1 MEGVDQS
8 VSQQLDER
16 VVSLKFDNKQFE
28 TAATQSMNTMDRLAG
43 AISSVTDSTGKN
55 VIAGMQAGFKT
66 LGQPVAKL
74 ADRFS
79 NLGII
84 GMTALQNLTNRGINT
99 AINGMNNLLGK
110 VTSVYSA
117 IKNGGAMRAK
127 NIANAQ
133 FQLEGLGI
141 AWSQIKDDINYAVED
156 TAYGL
161 DSAAKAAGQLAAS
174 GVKVGDDMKQALRG
188 ISGVASMT
196 NSEYDDIAQIFERIA
211 GNSKV
216 YAVDLNSLAARG
228 INAAAILAKEFGVTE
243 EKLRG
248 LVKKGEVDFDRFAKA
263 MDNAFGEH
271 AKDANKTVDGVRRNI
286 NAAYSQIGEK
296 FQEIWMVSDPN
307 DKGLYGYIKILNAYR
322 IGLKNLK
329 ASLDPVVESYNT
341 LWQSIF
347 KWGATSIGKVMGTM
361 VDEWDEESQE
371 FKKVYQATRWMTN
384 LSDGVGAAMKSIYDG
399 VKTAF
404 NMNSGVGFVDSFVDS
419 LTNITGYFKILM
431 ENADWSFIEK
441 FTNGFLNIGRLIRDV
456 GGALGSSFTD
466 KLNELSKGEFGKIF
480 TADIDTI
487 ATTFVRLTNKIQ
499 LTEKETENL
508 KTIFDGLLSLIDIL
522 LAPLKVAIGL
532 FEKLSGRG
540 GSGFGESLSDGM
552 ASISE
557 VIIELDKKINE
568 VLPDLID
575 WLARAYDKLSM
586 FGDKIKE
593 LADKYSPYIKNFAD
607 SLSNLN
613 LGDTL
618 KTGGIIGALVL
629 INRLKESFLAGRG
642 VDEMVGKAFGAIGG
656 ATGSNGLFGLATS
669 GIKLFAKSLNAVI
682 DLSKGARVV
691 MFAGSI
697 YLIAAALEKL
707 ANIPADKLW
716 EATFV
721 LIAISRA
728 LGIFGASVGSALAT
742 TIDRFMTIFKDPKE
756 AAQLLETFK
765 ILNEGAKVLKKV
777 ASACVIFAVAVL
789 LLVVAVE
796 ALGRMKTPDLLRG
809 LGGLAGV
816 IFLLAGSMVGLM
828 YAIKAFGTGSGQML
842 AVGAAM
848 LLFAIAIDALVAGIA
863 VLSLMDPKSLWI
875 AIGAIGALVGIML
888 IIGGLTAA
896 FKGMSVGLI
905 TFAAGMIIFAAAID
919 LLIPGIT
926 ALAAIPENALIKV
939 GYALGSIIAALMVIG
954 LVGRV
959 LAPGLASFSTSW
971 MLFSA
976 ALLLASI
983 SLVDA
988 GIAMVVFA
996 GCLLAFIKIM
1006 DLVSWGDLASAFFK
1020 FVAAIVAFA
1029 IAGILLAAVMT
1040 VLGAASL
1047 LILPLVIALTA
1058 LCGCVALITLAF
1070 AGGQAALDVFLVA
1083 LGAAIPAILSIIGQL
1098 IVGVVLLIKAVIPT
1112 LLATLAEVIVSICD
1126 FIKEVVPEV
1135 VDTILV
1141 VLSTILDKIL
1151 PWMVEN
1157 RFRFEM
1163 IVGLLIQMLM
1173 DILVQ
1178 NVPVI
1183 VVGLINLIKGL
1194 FKAIWDILPAE
1205 AQNWISNAW
1214 EKVKTWISTHWSS
1227 AKERVSTAIENVK
1240 SKFEEIKT
1248 KVQEVVEG
1256 AKTHID
1262 NFIEKIKTVKDTI
1275 KGLFGGGS
1283 EDDNKGGA
1291 KSGKKSGKKSENK
1304 SDNSED
1310 GFVTSLITQIVT
1322 GIQQVTTQ
1330 IISEGIAKA
1339 LGALVVTQ
1347 MVSGIKENKE
1357 QVKEAVLILIYA
1369 AKHKVR
1375 DSADIIRNIGKA
1387 IVDHLVEG
1395 VKEKKERF
1403 KDAIKLLILAAQ
1415 HVIQANTSTYIT
1427 LGKFIVDGL
1436 VIGVQNNSPRFA
1448 SVMASMVRKGI
1459 EAGNKAGEVGSPSK
1473 ATMRTGKWLAI
1484 GAALGIANNET
1495 QFTSAMT
1502 NMVQNGIKEASDAA
1516 SQISGVFTD
1525 GMYQPVIKPTVDL
1538 SEVYDGASA
1547 ANTVFNDAMSAVSAG
1562 MTASN
1567 GGKYTTPMLPNNYND
1582 SHDTTNNAVT
1592 VSVDGNADAD
1602 EIARYVMKYLKK
1614 EAKSAW

>member
-1 MEGVDQS
+1 M
-8 VSQQLDER
+8 SQQLDER

-43 AISSVTDSTGKN
+43 AISSISDSTGKN

-84 GMTALQNLTNRGINT
+84 GMTALQNLTNRGINA
-99 AINGMNNLLGK
+99 AITGMNNLLGK

-141 AWSQIKDDINYAVED
+141 AWSEIKDDINYAVED

-248 LVKKGEVDFDRFAKA
+248 LVKDGEVSFDRFAKA
-263 MDNAFGEH
+263 MDKAFGEH

-329 ASLDPVVESYNT
+329 ASLDPVTDAYNT

-361 VDEWDEESQE
+361 VDEWDEESQQ
-371 FKKVYQATRWMTN
+371 FKKVYQSTRWMTN
-384 LSDGVGAAMKSIYDG
+384 ISDGVAAAMKSVYDG

-480 TADIDTI
+480 TTDIDTI

-540 GSGFGESLSDGM
+540 GSGFGESLSDGL
-552 ASISE
+552 ASVSE
-557 VIIELDKKINE
+557 VIIEVDKKINE

-575 WLARAYDKLSM
+575 WLAKAWDKLSM

-607 SLSNLN
+607 SLGQLN
-613 LGDTL
+613 LEDTL

-642 VDEMVGKAFGAIGG
+642 MDEMMGKAFGAIGG

-669 GIKLFAKSLNAVI
+669 GIKLFTKSLNAVI

-721 LIAISRA
+721 LLAISKV
-728 LGIFGASVGSALAT
+728 LGIFGDSVGKALT
-742 TIDRFMTIFKDPKE
+742 STIDRFMKMFDDPKE
-756 AAQLLETFK
+756 TAKLLETFK
-765 ILNEGAKVLKKV
+765 VLYEGAKVLKKI
-777 ASACVIFAVAVL
+777 ASACVIFAIAVL

-796 ALGRMKTPDLLRG
+796 ALGRMKTEDLLRG
-809 LGGLAGV
+809 LGGLTGV

-848 LLFAIAIDALVAGIA
+848 LIFAIAIDALVAGIA
-863 VLSLMDPKSLWI
+863 VLSMLDPKSLWI

-926 ALAAIPENALIKV
+926 ALAALPENALIKV

-954 LVGRV
+954 LVGQV

-1020 FVAAIVAFA
+1020 FVAAIIAFA
-1029 IAGILLAAVMT
+1029 IAGIALAAVMT
-1040 VLGAASL
+1040 ILGAASL
-1047 LILPLVIALTA
+1047 LILPLVVALTA
-1058 LCGCVALITLAF
+1058 LCGCVALIMLLF
-1070 AGGQAALDVFLVA
+1070 AGGQVAIDAFLVA
-1083 LGAAIPAILSIIGQL
+1083 LGAAVPALLSIIGQV

-1112 LLATLAEVIVSICD
+1112 LLATLAEVIVSLCN
-1126 FIKEVVPEV
+1126 FIKEVAPVLI
-1135 VDTILV
+1135 DT
-1141 VLSTILDKIL
+1141 VLSVLTTILDRLL
-1151 PWMVEN
+1151 PWLYEN
-1157 RFRFEM
+1157 KPKIEFLIYHLIHM
-1163 IVGLLIQMLM
+1163 LLKIIIQNIPQIVQGLA
-1173 DILVQ
+1173 DI
-1178 NVPVI
+1178 
-1183 VVGLINLIKGL
+1183 IKSI
-1194 FKAIWDILPAE
+1194 FIAIWDILPANVQ
-1205 AQNWISNAW
+1205 AWISNAW
-1214 EKVKTWISTHWSS
+1214 EKTKEWISTHWAS
-1227 AKERVSTAIENVK
+1227 AKERISTAIENVK
-1240 SKFEEIKT
+1240 TKFEEIKT
-1248 KVQEVVEG
+1248 KVKEVIDG
-1256 AKTHID
+1256 AKEHID
-1262 NFIEKIKTVKDTI
+1262 GFIEKIKNVKDTI

-1283 EDDNKGGA
+1283 EDDKGNA
-1291 KSGKKSGKKSENK
+1291 KSGKKSGKKSEDK

-1339 LGALVVTQ
+1339 LGAVVVTQ

-1387 IVDHLVEG
+1387 IVDHMVEG
-1395 VKEKKERF
+1395 VKEKKEHF
-1403 KDAIKLLILAAQ
+1403 KNAIKLLITAAQ
-1415 HVIQANTSTYIT
+1415 HVVQANTSTYVT

-1436 VIGVQNNSPRFA
+1436 ILGVQNNSPRFA

-1484 GAALGIANNET
+1484 GAALGITNNEA
-1495 QFTSAMT
+1495 QFTTAMT

>member
-16 VVSLKFDNKQFE
+16 VISLKFDNKQFE

-43 AISSVTDSTGKN
+43 SISSVVDSTGQN
-55 VIAGMQAGFKT
+55 VVAGLQAGFKT
-66 LGQPVAKL
+66 LGQPIAKL

-84 GMTALQNLTNRGINT
+84 GMTALQNLTNRGINA
-99 AINGMNNLLGK
+99 AISGMNNLLSK

-141 AWSQIKDDINYAVED
+141 AWSEVKDDINYAVED

-174 GVKVGDDMKQALRG
+174 GVKVGDDMKTALRG
-188 ISGVASMT
+188 ISGIASMT
-196 NSEYDDIAQIFERIA
+196 NSEYDEIAQVFERVA
-211 GNSKV
+211 GQGRV
-216 YAVDLNSLAARG
+216 MATDLNSIAARG
-228 INAAAILAKEFGVTE
+228 INAASVLAKEYGVTE
-243 EKLRG
+243 EALREM
-248 LVKKGEVDFDRFAKA
+248 VSDGEVSFNRFAKA
-263 MDNAFGEH
+263 MDEAFGEH

-296 FQEIWMVSDPN
+296 FQELWMVSEPN
-307 DKGLYGYIKILNAYR
+307 EKGLYGYVNILNAYR
-322 IGLKNLK
+322 VGLKNIK
-329 ASLDPVVESYNT
+329 ASLDPVVDAYNT

-347 KWGATSIGKVMGTM
+347 KWGTTSIGKVMGTM
-361 VDEWDEESQE
+361 VDEWDEESQQ

-384 LSDGVGAAMKSIYDG
+384 ISDGVAAAMKSIYDG

-419 LTNITGYFKILM
+419 ITNITGYFKILM

-522 LAPLKVAIGL
+522 LTPLKVAIGL

-575 WLARAYDKLSM
+575 WLARAYNKLSI

-607 SLSNLN
+607 SLGQLN

-642 VDEMVGKAFGAIGG
+642 MDEMLGKAFGAIGG
-656 ATGSNGLFGLATS
+656 ATGSDGLFGLATS
-669 GIKLFAKSLNAVI
+669 TIKLFSKSLNAVI

-707 ANIPADKLW
+707 AQIPADKLW

-742 TIDRFMTIFKDPKE
+742 TIDKFMTIFKDPKE
-756 AAQLLETFK
+756 TAKLLETFK
-765 ILNEGAKVLKKV
+765 VLGEGAKVLKKV

-796 ALGRMKTPDLLRG
+796 ALGRMETSDLLRG

-828 YAIKAFGTGSGQML
+828 FAIKKFGTGSGQML

-848 LLFAIAIDALVAGIA
+848 LLFAIAIDALVAGIT
-863 VLSLMDPKSLWI
+863 VLSLIDPKSLWI
-875 AIGAIGALVGIML
+875 AIGAIGALVGLML
-888 IIGGLTAA
+888 IVGGLTSVV
-896 FKGMSVGLI
+896 KGMSVGLI
-905 TFAAGMIIFAAAID
+905 TFAAGMVIFAVAID
-919 LLIPGIT
+919 LLVPSIT
-926 ALAAIPENALIKV
+926 ALAAIPATALIKV
-939 GYALGSIIAALMVIG
+939 GEALGILIAALMI
-954 LVGRV
+954 VGFAGKW

-1006 DLVSWGDLASAFFK
+1006 DLVNWGDLASAFFK

-1098 IVGVVLLIKAVIPT
+1098 IVGIVLLIKAVIPT
-1112 LLATLAEVIVSICD
+1112 LLVTLTEVIVSICD

-1135 VDTILV
+1135 VDTILA

-1151 PWMVEN
+1151 PWLVEN
-1157 RFRFEM
+1157 RYRIEM
-1163 IVGLLIQMLM
+1163 IVGLLIQMLA

-1194 FKAIWDILPAE
+1194 FIAIWDILPEE
-1205 AQNWISNAW
+1205 AQKWISNAW
-1214 EKVKTWISTHWSS
+1214 EKTKTWITTKWSS
-1227 AKERVSTAIENVK
+1227 AKERISTAIDNVK
-1240 SKFEEIKT
+1240 TKFEEIKT
-1248 KVQEVVEG
+1248 KVKEVIEG

-1262 NFIEKIKTVKDTI
+1262 NFVEKIKTVKDTI
-1275 KGLFGGGS
+1275 KGLFGGGKS
-1283 EDDNKGGA
+1283 GEKES
-1291 KSGKKSGKKSENK
+1291 KSGKKSSNKSEDSSGGES
-1304 SDNSED
+1304 SDS
-1310 GFVTSLITQIVT
+1310 FVTSIVNQIVT
-1322 GIQQVTTQ
+1322 GLKQVVTQ
-1330 IISEGIAKA
+1330 VINEGIAKA
-1339 LGALVVTQ
+1339 AGTTI
-1347 MVSGIKENKE
+1347 VSEIVKGINEDKER
-1357 QVKEAVLILIYA
+1357 VKNATLILIYA
-1369 AKHKVR
+1369 VKHEVAAQ
-1375 DSADIIRNIGKA
+1375 SAIIIAIGMKM
-1387 IVDHLVEG
+1387 VDHLITG
-1395 VKEKKERF
+1395 IKEKKERF
-1403 KDAIKLLILAAQ
+1403 KNA
-1415 HVIQANTSTYIT
+1415 IT
-1427 LGKFIVDGL
+1427 LLVMAASNVIKSNLGTYTALGGYIVDGL
-1436 VIGVQNNSPRFA
+1436 VIGVQSNSSRFA
-1448 SVMASMVRKGI
+1448 SAMASMVRKGI
-1459 EAGNKAGEVGSPSK
+1459 AAGNKAGEVGSPSK
-1473 ATMRTGKWLAI
+1473 ATMRTGKWLVI
-1484 GAALGIANNET
+1484 GAALGISNNAA

-1502 NMVQNGIKEASDAA
+1502 DMVQNGIKEASDAA

-1562 MTASN
+1562 MSASN
-1567 GGKYTTPMLPNNYND
+1567 GGKYSSPMIPNNYND

>member
-1 MEGVDQS
+1 M
-8 VSQQLDER
+8 SQQLDER

-28 TAATQSMNTMDRLAG
+28 TAAEQSMNTMDRLAG
-43 AISSVTDSTGKN
+43 AISSVVDSTGQN
-55 VIAGMQAGFKT
+55 VVAGLQAGFKT
-66 LGQPVAKL
+66 LGQPIAKL

-84 GMTALQNLTNRGINT
+84 GMTALQNLTNRGINA
-99 AINGMNNLLGK
+99 AISGMNNLLSK

-141 AWSQIKDDINYAVED
+141 AWSEVKDDINYAVED

-161 DSAAKAAGQLAAS
+161 DAAAKAAGQLAAS
-174 GVKVGDDMKQALRG
+174 GVKVGDDMKTALRG

-196 NSEYDDIAQIFERIA
+196 NSEYDEIAQVFERVA
-211 GNSKV
+211 GQGKV
-216 YAVDLNSLAARG
+216 MATDLNSIAARG
-228 INAAAILAKEFGVTE
+228 INAASVLAKEYGVTE
-243 EKLRG
+243 ETLREM
-248 LVKKGEVDFDRFAKA
+248 VSEGEVQFDRFAKA
-263 MDNAFGEH
+263 MDEAFGEH

-296 FQEIWMVSDPN
+296 FQEIWMVSEPN
-307 DKGLYGYIKILNAYR
+307 EKGLFGYINILNAYR
-322 IGLKNLK
+322 VGLKNIK
-329 ASLDPVVESYNT
+329 ASLDPVVDAHNT

-347 KWGATSIGKVMGTM
+347 RWGSASIGKVMGTM
-361 VDEWDEESQE
+361 VDEWDEESQQ
-371 FKKVYQATRWMTN
+371 FKKVYQSTRWMTN
-384 LSDGVGAAMKSIYDG
+384 ISDGVAAAMKSIYDG
-399 VKTAF
+399 IKTAL

-480 TADIDTI
+480 TTDIDTI

-540 GSGFGESLSDGM
+540 GSGFGESLSDGL
-552 ASISE
+552 ASVSE
-557 VIIELDKKINE
+557 VIIEVDKKINE

-575 WLARAYDKLSM
+575 WLAKAWDKLSM

-593 LADKYSPYIKNFAD
+593 LADKYTPYIKNFAD
-607 SLSNLN
+607 SLAQLN

-642 VDEMVGKAFGAIGG
+642 VDEMLGKAFGAIGG
-656 ATGSNGLFGLATS
+656 ATGSNGLFGFATS
-669 GIKLFAKSLNAVI
+669 AIKLFAKSLNAVI

-707 ANIPADKLW
+707 AQIPADKLW

-756 AAQLLETFK
+756 SAKLLETFK
-765 ILNEGAKVLKKV
+765 ILYEGARVLKKI
-777 ASACVIFAVAVL
+777 ASACVIFAIAIL

-809 LGGLAGV
+809 LGGLAALM
-816 IFLLAGSMVGLM
+816 LLLGGAMYILM
-828 YAIKAFGTGSGQML
+828 YAFKRFQTGGGQML

-848 LLFAIAIDALVAGIA
+848 LLMAVAIDALVAGLA
-863 VLSLMDPKSLWI
+863 VLSMLDPTSMWI
-875 AIGAIGALVGIML
+875 AFGAIAALVGLML
-888 IIGGLTAA
+888 VIGGLTAA
-896 FKGMSVGLI
+896 FKSMSVGLI
-905 TFAAGMIIFAAAID
+905 TFAIGMVIFAAAID
-919 LLIPGIT
+919 LLIPSIT
-926 ALAAIPENALIKV
+926 ALAVIPANALIKV
-939 GYALGSIIAALMVIG
+939 GIALGSLIAALIVIG
-954 LVGRV
+954 LLGPAV
-959 LAPGLASFSTSW
+959 APGLASFSTSW
-971 MLFSA
+971 MIFSA
-976 ALLLASI
+976 AMILASI

-988 GIAMVVFA
+988 GIAIVVFA

-1006 DLVSWGDLASAFFK
+1006 DLISWGDLASAFFK
-1020 FVAAIVAFA
+1020 FVVAIIAFT
-1029 IAGILLAAVMT
+1029 IAGIALAAVMT

-1058 LCGCVALITLAF
+1058 LCGCVAVILLLF
-1070 AGGQAALDVFLVA
+1070 AGGQIAIDAFLVA
-1083 LGAAIPAILSIIGQL
+1083 LGAAVPALLSIVAQV
-1098 IVGVVLLIKAVIPT
+1098 IVGVIMLIKAVVPT
-1112 LLATLAEVIVSICD
+1112 LLSTLAEVIASICD
-1126 FIKEVVPEV
+1126 FIKEVIPEV
-1135 VDTILV
+1135 VDTVLT
-1141 VLSTILDKIL
+1141 VLSTILDRLL
-1151 PWMVEN
+1151 PWLVEN
-1157 RFRFEM
+1157 RFRIQM
-1163 IVGLLIQMLM
+1163 IVGVLIQMLM
-1173 DILVQ
+1173 DILIQ

-1205 AQNWISNAW
+1205 AQNWIRNAW
-1214 EKVKTWISTHWSS
+1214 EKVKTWISTHWAS

-1262 NFIEKIKTVKDTI
+1262 NFIEKIKNIKDTI

-1283 EDDNKGGA
+1283 EDDNGNA
-1291 KSGKKSGKKSENK
+1291 KSGKKSGKKSEDK
-1304 SDNSED
+1304 SENSED
-1310 GFVTSLITQIVT
+1310 GFVSSLITQIVT

-1339 LGALVVTQ
+1339 LGALVVTE

-1375 DSADIIRNIGKA
+1375 DSADIIRNIGMT

-1395 VKEKKERF
+1395 VKLKKERF
-1403 KDAIKLLILAAQ
+1403 KNSITLLVMAASN
-1415 HVIQANTSTYIT
+1415 VIRGNLSTYT
-1427 LGKFIVDGL
+1427 ALGGYIVDGL

-1448 SVMASMVRKGI
+1448 SVMAAMVKKGI
-1459 EAGNKAGEVGSPSK
+1459 EAGNNAGEVGSPSK

-1495 QFTSAMT
+1495 LFTSAMT

>member
-16 VVSLKFDNKQFE
+16 VISLKFDNKQFE
-28 TAATQSMNTMDRLAG
+28 TAAEQSMNTMDRLAG
-43 AISSVTDSTGKN
+43 AISSVVDSTGQN
-55 VIAGMQAGFKT
+55 VVAGLQAGFKT
-66 LGQPVAKL
+66 LGQPIAKI

-79 NLGII
+79 TLGII
-84 GMTALQNLTNRGINT
+84 GMTALQNLTNRGINA
-99 AINGMNNLLGK
+99 AISGMNNLLGK

-141 AWSQIKDDINYAVED
+141 AWSEVKDDINYAVED

-161 DSAAKAAGQLAAS
+161 DAAAKAAGQLAAS
-174 GVKVGDDMKQALRG
+174 GVKVGDDMKTALRG

-196 NSEYDDIAQIFERIA
+196 NSEYDEIAQVFERVA
-211 GNSKV
+211 GQGKV
-216 YAVDLNSLAARG
+216 MAVDLNSIAARG
-228 INAAAILAKEFGVTE
+228 INASAILAKEFGVTE

-248 LVKKGEVDFDRFAKA
+248 MVKKGEVSFDRFAKA
-263 MDNAFGEH
+263 MDEAFGEH

-296 FQEIWMVSDPN
+296 FQEIWMVSEPN
-307 DKGLYGYIKILNAYR
+307 EKGLYGFINVLNAYR
-322 IGLKNLK
+322 VGLKNVK
-329 ASLDPVVESYNT
+329 ASLDPVVDGHNT

-361 VDEWDEESQE
+361 VDEWDEESQQ
-371 FKKVYQATRWMTN
+371 FKKVYQSTRWMTN
-384 LSDGVGAAMKSIYDG
+384 ISDGVAAAMKSVYDG

-441 FTNGFLNIGRLIRDV
+441 FANGFLNIGRLIRDV

-480 TADIDTI
+480 TNDIDTI

-522 LAPLKVAIGL
+522 LAPLKVVIGL

-557 VIIELDKKINE
+557 VIIQLDKQINA

-575 WLARAYDKLSM
+575 FLARAYDKLSI
-586 FGDKIKE
+586 FVDKIKE
-593 LADKYSPYIKNFAD
+593 LVDRYAPSIKNFAK
-607 SLSNLN
+607 SLGDLD

-642 VDEMVGKAFGAIGG
+642 MDEMMGKAFGAIGG
-656 ATGSNGLFGLATS
+656 ATGTDGLFGLATT
-669 GIKLFAKSLNAVI
+669 GIRLFTKSLNAVI

-691 MFAGSI
+691 MFAASI

-721 LIAISRA
+721 LLAISKV
-728 LGIFGASVGSALAT
+728 LSIFAKSVGDALTAT
-742 TIDRFMTIFKDPKE
+742 VDKFMDMFNDPKD
-756 AAQLLETFK
+756 AAKLLETFK
-765 ILNEGAKVLKKV
+765 VLNEGAKVLKKI
-777 ASACVIFAVAVL
+777 ASACVIFAIAIL

-809 LGGLAGV
+809 LGGLAALM
-816 IFLLAGSMVGLM
+816 FLLGGAMYILM
-828 YAIKAFGTGSGQML
+828 YAFKRFQTGGGQML

-848 LLFAIAIDALVAGIA
+848 LLMAVAIDALVAGLA
-863 VLSLMDPKSLWI
+863 VLSMLDPTSMWI
-875 AIGAIGALVGIML
+875 AFGAIAALVGLML
-888 IIGGLTAA
+888 VIGGLTAA
-896 FKGMSVGLI
+896 FKSMSVGLI
-905 TFAAGMIIFAAAID
+905 TFAIGMVIFAAAID
-919 LLIPGIT
+919 LLIPSIT
-926 ALAAIPENALIKV
+926 ALAVIPANALIKV
-939 GYALGSIIAALMVIG
+939 GIALGSLIAALIVIG
-954 LVGRV
+954 LLGPAV
-959 LAPGLASFSTSW
+959 APGLASFSTSW
-971 MLFSA
+971 MIFSA

-988 GIAMVVFA
+988 GIAIVVFA

-1006 DLVSWGDLASAFFK
+1006 DLISWGDLASAFFK
-1020 FVAAIVAFA
+1020 FVVAIIAFT
-1029 IAGILLAAVMT
+1029 IAGIALAAVMT

-1047 LILPLVIALTA
+1047 LIMPLVIALTA
-1058 LCGCVALITLAF
+1058 LCGCVAVIMLLF
-1070 AGGQAALDVFLVA
+1070 AGGQVAIDAFLVA
-1083 LGAAIPAILSIIGQL
+1083 LGAAVPALLSIIGQVIL
-1098 IVGVVLLIKAVIPT
+1098 GVVMLIKTVIPVIIQT
-1112 LLATLAEVIVSICD
+1112 LGELIMSVCVFIMNMAPTL
-1126 FIKEVVPEV
+1126 
-1135 VDTILV
+1135 VDTILS
-1141 VLSTILDKIL
+1141 VLSTLLDNLVPWLFYNEPKIEDL
-1151 PWMVEN
+1151 I
-1157 RFRFEM
+1157 R
-1163 IVGLLIQMLM
+1163 LLTQMLI
-1173 DILVQ
+1173 DILIQ

-1183 VVGLINLIKGL
+1183 VVGLINLIKGI
-1194 FKAIWDILPAE
+1194 FVAIWDILPAE
-1205 AQNWISNAW
+1205 AQAWISNAW
-1214 EKVKTWISTHWSS
+1214 EKTKEWISTHWAS

-1240 SKFEEIKT
+1240 TKFEEIKT
-1248 KVQEVVEG
+1248 KVKEVVDG
-1256 AKTHID
+1256 AKEHID
-1262 NFIEKIKTVKDTI
+1262 GFIEKIKNVKDTI

-1283 EDDNKGGA
+1283 EEDNGNA
-1291 KSGKKSGKKSENK
+1291 KSGKKSGKKSEDK

-1339 LGALVVTQ
+1339 LGALIVTQ

-1387 IVDHLVEG
+1387 IVDHMVEG
-1395 VKEKKERF
+1395 MKEKKERF

-1415 HVIQANTSTYIT
+1415 HVVQANSSTYVT

-1436 VIGVQNNSPRFA
+1436 ILGVQNNSPRFA
-1448 SVMASMVRKGI
+1448 SVMAAMVKKGI
-1459 EAGNKAGEVGSPSK
+1459 EAGNNAGEVGSPSK

-1495 QFTSAMT
+1495 LFTSAMT